1 MISQSVI
8 SDSENLIRRSRFPLG
23 AQLTIAD
30 MTDAGREHV
39 LDELRSREPVTWFAE
54 LGGWLITSREG
65 AREMLLPKSGATV
78 EAEENMVRASLG
90 TMMLTVDAPAHD
102 RLRAPFERPFRARE
116 AEQAFGGFIGDQ
128 ADRLI
133 DRFIGAGAAELHS
146 VFAAE
151 FAVAVAGH
159 VIGLPLGE
167 SKSIDSYYADFAAA
181 MVYDGDPEPVLRA
194 ERARAQLNEL
204 LLAGLNAHRASGV
217 PSLTNEVLRDPAS
230 ELTDDEVVAQL
241 RVVMFG
247 AVETIQ
253 ASVMSTLLLLLT
265 NQDSM
270 AQCLADP
277 DLITGAVDEGIRLIP
292 PVAFIERWMQK
303 PLTIGGVG
311 IGAGE
316 FVGISVIAVNRD
328 PTVFADPLTFD
339 ITRSNARHG
348 LGFSAGEHHCLG
360 VHLARTQTVIAI
372 TKLLTR
378 LPDLTLVSAIPPAGF
393 AFRRPGSL
401 EISWR
406 AS

>member
-1 MISQSVI
+1 MISQFVV
-8 SDSENLIRRSRFPLG
+8 SEAEKSLRTARFPMG
-23 AQLTIAD
+23 AQITLAD
-30 MTDAGREHV
+30 MADAGREHV
-39 LDELRSREPVTWFAE
+39 LDELRAQEPVTWFPE
-54 LGGWLITSREG
+54 LGGWLITSRDG

-78 EAEENMVRASLG
+78 EAEENMVRAALG

-116 AEQAFGGFIGDQ
+116 AERAFGGFIGEQ

-133 DRFIGAGAAELHS
+133 DQFAGAGVAELHS

-151 FAVAVAGH
+151 FAVAVAGY

-167 SKSIDSYYADFAAA
+167 SAQIDAYYADFAAA

-194 ERARAQLNEL
+194 ERARVQLNKL
-204 LLAGLNAHRASGV
+204 LLAGLNAHRESGEA
-217 PSLTNEVLRDPAS
+217 SLTNEVLADPGN

-253 ASVMSTLLLLLT
+253 ASVLSTLLLLLT
-265 NQDSM
+265 HPDSM
-270 AQCLADP
+270 EQCLANP
-277 DLITGAVDEGIRLIP
+277 TLIPGAVDEAIRLIP
-292 PVAFIERWMQK
+292 PVAFIERWIDK
-303 PLTIGGVG
+303 ELTIGSVS

-316 FVGISVIAVNRD
+316 FVGISVIAANRD
-328 PTVFADPLTFD
+328 PEVFADPLTFD
-339 ITRSNARHG
+339 IHRANARHG

-360 VHLARTQTVIAI
+360 VHLARTQTVIAVG
-372 TKLLTR
+372 KLLSR
-378 LPDLTLVSAIPPAGF
+378 LPDLTLVSVIEPSGF

-406 AS
+406 AC

>member
-1 MISQSVI
+1 MIAQVQI
-8 SDSENLIRRSRFPLG
+8 SDAENVQRQLRFPVG
-23 AQLTIAD
+23 ARITMAD
-30 MTDAGREHV
+30 LEEAGREPV
-39 LDELRSREPVTWFAE
+39 LDGLRDQEPVTWLPAV
-54 LGGWLITSREG
+54 GGWLITKREA
-65 AREMLLPKSGATV
+65 ARELLLPKTGSSV
-78 EAEENMVRASLG
+78 EANENMVRASLG
-90 TMMLTVDAPAHD
+90 TMMLTVDCPAHD

-116 AEQAFGGFIGDQ
+116 VDRVFGGFIQEQ

-133 DRFIGAGAAELHS
+133 DRFVSDGTAELHS

-167 SKSIDSYYADFAAA
+167 SSQIDSYYADFAAA
-181 MVYDGDPEPVLRA
+181 MVYDGDPEPVMRA
-194 ERARAQLNEL
+194 ERAREQLNEL
-204 LLAGLNAHRASGV
+204 LLAGLNAHRETGTQ
-217 PSLTNEVLRDPAS
+217 SLTNEVLADPGN
-230 ELTDDEVVAQL
+230 ELTDEEVVAQL

-265 NQDSM
+265 HPEPF

-277 DLITGAVDEGIRLIP
+277 GLISGAVDEAIRLIP
-292 PVAFIERWMQK
+292 PVAFIERWMAK
-303 PLTIGGVG
+303 PFTTCGVN

-328 PTVFADPLTFD
+328 PEVFADPLTFD
-339 ITRSNARHG
+339 IHRANARHG

-360 VHLARTQTVIAI
+360 VHLARTQTALAVERILA
-372 TKLLTR
+372 R
-378 LPDLTLVSAIPPAGF
+378 LPGLTLVSALPPAGF

-401 EISWR
+401 ELSWR
-406 AS
+406 V